1 MVASSLCAI
10 AAAVGPGCYARAQEA
25 QSAPARSVDAACCA
39 APESRRDVATTP
51 AAADSGAT
59 SAQQTGSPTNSPD
72 SEPNERNYDN
82 NLGPHLLKDFVA
94 DQKRIWTSFKHVRL
108 IDADWLVPLGAATAM
123 LLATDTETSKHL
135 SNSPSRI
142 KNSNDL
148 ANYGLGS
155 LVAAAG
161 GVYLLGH
168 FTHDD
173 HKRETG
179 LLAGEAAI
187 NSLAVSYALKYSL
200 GRERPLQGTPPYQ
213 GDFWQ
218 GGVSFPSEH
227 AAAAWSIASVIAHEY
242 PGPLT
247 EVLSYGLATAI
258 SVSRVTGKQ
267 HFPSDVL
274 VGSAIGWLVGE
285 EVYRHHHDPSVGGG
299 EWETYAETQDR
310 GPGRPP
316 TSVGSPFVGLDSWI
330 YPAIERLA
338 ALGYIHSEYL
348 DMRPWT
354 RIECAHLVEEA
365 ADEMRAKGG
374 APEFVETLYSTL
386 EREFQRDL
394 EALEGGSSTRF
405 IRLESLYSDVT
416 GISGPPL
423 NDSYHFGQTII
434 NNYGRPYQEGFNS
447 YDGFSGYA
455 TADRFTIY
463 VSGEYQHAPSAAAYP
478 LSVRQLI
485 ATIDEN
491 PLQPAV
497 AIATTNQF
505 TLLDTYVAA
514 NAEGWNWSFG
524 KQSLWWGPGEG
535 SALLSSDNAEPMYM
549 FRASRITPFRI
560 PLLSRV
566 LGPFESDFFI
576 GKLAGNEF
584 PPRPVIHGEKISFKP
599 TANLELGFSR
609 TSEFG
614 GVGRPL
620 TLGAYWNSF
629 VSFKSSVNYS
639 ASNNPGKRAGGF
651 NFSYKVPFVRN
662 WLTVYLDSYSPD
674 DPSPLA
680 APRRAVGN
688 PGFYMPRIPGI
699 PKLDLRFEAV
709 YTNTP
714 ARDNPPA
721 ASGLY
726 AYWDLFYHDYYTN
739 KNNIIGSWI
748 GRDGQGYQAWSTY
761 HFGPQSYLQFGYRHA
776 KVDHFFIPGGET
788 VNDGSVKVDWWF
800 HKELSLSGSVQYE
813 KWLAPVL
820 ATSPQTN
827 WTSSVQIAFYPQSWS
842 WR

>member
-1 MVASSLCAI
+1 MVASCLSAMT
-10 AAAVGPGCYARAQEA
+10 AGASPGCYGQAQEP
-25 QSAPARSVDAACCA
+25 QTERARSIDAACCV
-39 APESRRDVATTP
+39 APQSHPAVTATRASTDF
-51 AAADSGAT
+51 AAT
-59 SAQQTGSPTNSPD
+59 SDQEQGPPTNSPD
-72 SEPNERNYDN
+72 PEPNVGNYDN
-82 NLGPHLLKDFVA
+82 TLGPHLLKDFVG
-94 DQKRIWTSFKHVRL
+94 DQKRIWTSFKHVHL
-108 IDADWLVPLGAATAM
+108 IDADWLVPLGAATALM
-123 LLATDTETSKHL
+123 FATDTEVSKHL

-142 KNSNDL
+142 KYSNDL

-155 LVAAAG
+155 LVAVGG

-187 NSLAVSYALKYSL
+187 NSLAVAYALKYSL
-200 GRERPLQGTPPYQ
+200 GRERPLQGNPPYQ

-227 AAAAWSIASVIAHEY
+227 AAAAWSIASVISHEY

-247 EVLSYGLATAI
+247 TVLSYGLAVVITG
-258 SVSRVTGKQ
+258 SRVTGKQ
-267 HFPSDVL
+267 HFPSDAL
-274 VGSAIGWLVGE
+274 IGSAVGWLVGE

-299 EWETYAETQDR
+299 EWETYAETQEKGPDR
-310 GPGRPP
+310 PS
-316 TSVGSPFVGLDSWI
+316 TSVGSPFVELNSWI

-338 ALGYIHSEYL
+338 ALGYIHSTYL

-354 RIECAHLVEEA
+354 RIECAQLVQEA
-365 ADEMRAKGG
+365 ADEIRAKTGV
-374 APEFVETLYSTL
+374 PDYVEELYGRL
-386 EREFQRDL
+386 EREFRRDL
-394 EALEGGSSTRF
+394 DELDAGSTRF
-405 IRLESLYSDVT
+405 VRLESLYSEVS
-416 GISGPPL
+416 GISGRPL

-434 NNYGRPYQEGFNS
+434 NSYGRPYQEGFNT

-455 TADRFTIY
+455 TAGRFTIY
-463 VSGEYQHAPSAAAYP
+463 VSGEYQHAPSAPAYP
-478 LSVRQLI
+478 LSVRQVI
-485 ATIDEN
+485 ATADEN

-514 NAEGWNWSFG
+514 NAGGWNWTFG

-535 SALLSSDNAEPMYM
+535 GALLFSDNAEPMYM
-549 FRASRITPFRI
+549 FRASRITPFTI
-560 PLLSRV
+560 PLLSRI
-566 LGPFESDFFI
+566 LGPFKSDFFI
-576 GKLAGNEF
+576 GKLSGNEF

-599 TANLELGFSR
+599 TPNLEVGFSR

-614 GVGRPL
+614 GVGRAL
-620 TLGAYWNSF
+620 TLGAFWNSF

-639 ASNNPGKRAGGF
+639 ASKNPGKRAGGF
-651 NFSYKVPFVRN
+651 DFSYKLPFVRN
-662 WLTVYLDSYSPD
+662 WLTVYADSYSPD

-680 APRRAVGN
+680 APRRAIGN
-688 PGFYMPRIPGI
+688 PGLFMPRIPGI

-709 YTNTP
+709 YTNTS

-721 ASGLY
+721 AGGLY

-739 KNNIIGSWI
+739 KNNLIGSWI
-748 GRDGQGYQAWSTY
+748 GRDGQGFQALSTY
-761 HFGPQSYLQFGYRHA
+761 HFGPQSDLQFGYRHA
-776 KVDHFFIPGGET
+776 KVDHSFIPDGET
-788 VNDGSVKVDWWF
+788 VNDGSVKVDWWIR
-800 HKELSLSGSVQYE
+800 KEVSLSGSVQYE

-820 ATSPQTN
+820 APGPQTN
-827 WTSSVQIAFYPQSWS
+827 WTSSVQIAFYPESWS